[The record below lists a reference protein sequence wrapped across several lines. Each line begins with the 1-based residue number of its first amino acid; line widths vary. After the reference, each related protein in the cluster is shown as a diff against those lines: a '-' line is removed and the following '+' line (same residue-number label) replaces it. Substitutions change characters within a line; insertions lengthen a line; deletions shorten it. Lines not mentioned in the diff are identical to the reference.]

1 MDTGGRRGAGDGAG
15 AMGLAAGGRRASV
28 GGGGKRAATLGKRRG
43 RGRRPVGGGL
53 IGAVDSF
60 WLAGEAG
67 RRDGRVAALEAE
79 ERTCESGGGSGCNE
93 KVEEEK

>member
-1 MDTGGRRGAGDGAG
+1 MATGENGLRPWGGGR
-15 AMGLAAGGRRASV
+15 S
-28 GGGGKRAATLGKRRG
+28 
-43 RGRRPVGGGL
+43 GGGL

-60 WLAGEAG
+60 WPAGEAG
-67 RRDGRVAALEAE
+67 RRDGRVATLEAE